1 MKFNQEKNQE
11 YIETL
16 KSSWPITI
24 LDTLCNKHT
33 TSSPFAILFSVKGR
47 DIPAVDIS
55 TVRAMRTELVSLRDR
70 INRILDKLEDTY
82 PEPPKP
88 TTPHITETL
97 EGLLLQVITLW
108 YLLLHKILLT

>member
-1 MKFNQEKNQE
+1 MFLQ
-11 YIETL
+11 
-16 KSSWPITI
+16 S
-24 LDTLCNKHT
+24 NKKRL
-33 TSSPFAILFSVKGR
+33 SLSVKGR

-88 TTPHITETL
+88 TTTQITESV
-97 EGLLLQVITLW
+97 EGI
-108 YLLLHKILLT
+108 